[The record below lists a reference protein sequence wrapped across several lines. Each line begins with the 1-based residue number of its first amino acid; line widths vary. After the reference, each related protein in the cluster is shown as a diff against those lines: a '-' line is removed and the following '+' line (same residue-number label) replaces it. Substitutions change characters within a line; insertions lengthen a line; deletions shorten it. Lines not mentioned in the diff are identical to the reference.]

1 MHEIKINLDSS
12 IKCVLSVC
20 LLGVRIDRIIV
31 FLFYKLWVRDFNRL
45 ANISNEPNI
54 PYLIRDDDF
63 TVSVMVKILGFSW
76 LVEYQNHK
84 IHLRLLSPLLH
95 SLPAILTQEVFFGAK
110 LNRL

>member
-1 MHEIKINLDSS
+1 M
-12 IKCVLSVC
+12 
-20 LLGVRIDRIIV
+20 
-31 FLFYKLWVRDFNRL
+31 
-45 ANISNEPNI
+45 
-54 PYLIRDDDF
+54 RDDDF